1 MSGTVSTPGMNIHL
15 HTIVVLAA
23 LLSACGAAKPK
34 PAEDRPVLEM
44 EPMVIEAVE
53 SDGKQVITA
62 YDAQSFFETGK
73 TAIAEEK
80 YEVCVE
86 SLGELLNR
94 FPESRFAH
102 AALYNRGLC
111 YEELRQHSMAAIHF
125 QRYMELSKTT
135 KDLRDG
141 EFRWGYNL
149 VESGSYSEA
158 MVLYERLLKT
168 DGLGE
173 FDKAEC
179 YLRRGITHMRLGRF
193 GEAEK
198 DYKRTMA
205 IVKTATGGDATGND
219 LMAEAHLRRGEAYF
233 QLNRNVVL
241 KLPLDRMKDDLAAK
255 TRFFRQAQAS
265 FIDTLNVRN
274 AYWATAAGLQL
285 GALYEQFY
293 LDILK
298 AEFPADFNAD
308 TREVYFLE
316 LKKYLQPLLKQ
327 SVAIYERSMTMSS
340 RLGASNHWVKETEMR
355 LNKLRALIEE
365 NARAI
370 QALDEAAAADKTAEQ
385 AKPKSNK
392 TKKPRR
398 RRSKAKAAGS

>member
-1 MSGTVSTPGMNIHL
+1 MAGAVSILGMNRQTAIL
-15 HTIVVLAA
+15 VAMAA

-44 EPMVIEAVE
+44 EPMMIEAVE
-53 SDGKQVITA
+53 SEGKQVIKA
-62 YDAQSFFETGK
+62 YDAQSLFEAGK
-73 TAIAEEK
+73 TAIAEER
-80 YEVCVE
+80 YDACVE
-86 SLGELLNR
+86 SLGELINR
-94 FPESRFAH
+94 FPESRFTH
-102 AALYNRGLC
+102 AGLYNRGLC

-179 YLRRGITHMRLGRF
+179 HLRRGITHMRLGRF
-193 GEAEK
+193 GEAER
-198 DYKRTMA
+198 DYKRTMS
-205 IVKTATGGDATGND
+205 IVKTATAGDATGND

-233 QLNRNVVL
+233 QLNRNVIL

-340 RLGASNHWVKETEMR
+340 RLGASNHWVKETELR

-370 QALDEAAAADKTAEQ
+370 QALDEAAAADKTADKT
-385 AKPKSNK
+385 KPKP
-392 TKKPRR
+392 KKPRR
-398 RRSKAKAAGS
+398 QRSKAKAAGS